1 MELEVARADPAGN
14 ITLLVTG
21 PVPPALRPRAAVAL
35 MEAHGGE
42 QVGFFTP
49 PRQGGQVRLEMMGG
63 EFCGNAARAAGYWAA
78 RTAGIQ
84 GAAAV
89 AVEISGAAGPVTVE
103 ADTLRGAARAEMPLP
118 LEAVQWRG
126 LPAARFPGIVHALC
140 PPPAPD
146 AARAREL
153 ARELA
158 ADFGAGAAGLMYLDR
173 EEGFLQP
180 VVYVRDTDTLF
191 FESSCASG
199 SAAAAYLL
207 SRERRESASW
217 ELRQP
222 GGAILARA
230 EYSDRVLRRLTIG
243 GSVRILETFR
253 ARLKL

>member
-1 MELEVARADPAGN
+1 MELEVVRADPAGN

-21 PVPPALRPRAAVAL
+21 PVPPPLRPRAAVAL

-42 QVGFFTP
+42 QVGFLTP
-49 PRQGGQVRLEMMGG
+49 PRQGGQIHLEMMGG

-78 RTAGIQ
+78 RTAGVQ
-84 GAAAV
+84 GMAAV
-89 AVEISGAAGPVTVE
+89 AVEVSGAAELVTVR
-103 ADTLRGAARAEMPLP
+103 ADTQKGTAQADMPLP

-126 LPAARFPGIVHALC
+126 QPAARFPGIVHALC
-140 PPPAPD
+140 SPPVPE

-173 EEGFLQP
+173 GEGFLQP

-199 SAAAAYLL
+199 SAAVAFLL
-207 SRERRESASW
+207 ARAGRESAAW

-243 GSVRILETFR
+243 GSVRIQETFR
-253 ARLKL
+253 ARIEL